1 MNEASSRRQ
10 ALLALG
16 LMSLIWSLN
25 WIVMK
30 RAMQYIGPFDFS
42 ALRTAAGT
50 TLLFALLWWRGESL
64 APPPLRD
71 SILIG
76 VAQTGAFQLLVQLSL
91 VEGGAGKMALLA
103 YTMPFWVIAFAWMLL
118 GERPGPRQ
126 WACFGLA
133 GAGLVLVME
142 PWREIGSLHSCLLAL
157 AGGGCWGLA
166 TVLTKRLFQRAA
178 ITPLRLTAWQALFG
192 TILLYF
198 AAEKVL
204 GAGGGALL
212 WTELDSVKGELE
224 PTVLSLAFVFLL
236 VGYGTKVGLVPLHN
250 WLPDAH
256 AEGPTPVSAVLSG
269 LLLNVALYAVLR
281 CKALVQGAVDT
292 PVAARL
298 MMGFGLLSVVVA
310 AFMLSRQKDIKRMFA
325 YSSIEHMGLVAFAF
339 GWAGRSRPSPGCST

>member
-1 MNEASSRRQ
+1 VFFVFFVVQSVACENQTPDMSATPSRRP
-10 ALLALG
+10 ALIALA

-118 GERPGPRQ
+118 GERPGLRQ
-126 WACFGLA
+126 WVCFGLA
-133 GAGLVLVME
+133 AAGLVLVME

-192 TILLYF
+192 TI
-198 AAEKVL
+198 VVVI
-204 GAGGGALL
+204 GALL
-212 WTELDSVKGELE
+212 ISERAIDWTGELIGALIYNS
-224 PTVLSLAFVFLL
+224 VLAAAVAWALWLFVIERLPAGIAGMASLATPLL
-236 VGYGTKVGLVPLHN
+236 G
-250 WLPDAH
+250 
-256 AEGPTPVSAVLSG
+256 VLLAWG
-269 LLLNVALYAVLR
+269 LLGEVPDLDEAIGIGLIAVALAGVLR
-281 CKALVQGAVDT
+281 
-292 PVAARL
+292 PR
-298 MMGFGLLSVVVA
+298 
-310 AFMLSRQKDIKRMFA
+310 
-325 YSSIEHMGLVAFAF
+325 
-339 GWAGRSRPSPGCST
+339 AGSAK